1 LNFPV
6 ALSNF
11 FFIGFAEFHLFKRF
25 VKNIMDSSVVVQS
38 VVTPTNSLDNTPSQY
53 NYIAQQDAYAN
64 YNATGNFFCQ
74 NCNQYSQLVED
85 HRSGDLICSNC
96 GSIGQEKL
104 IGTDAE
110 YRVFSEDSNSY
121 NKIHYSGAY
130 NPFQEYSLTERS
142 KLERDEK
149 EFLWD
154 GLRNINDVLYKL
166 YQGDTI
172 NKRVSERAKELF
184 QQAFHL
190 QVEQKKGT
198 VSMKRSGG
206 IKDKSKNRQKFSRRK
221 QFVVTCLS
229 RALDE
234 ANISRWKIEDLSNQ
248 MDGINVSKYSV
259 DNCMNDLQNV
269 PSFKSQQGKN

>member
-1 LNFPV
+1 M
-6 ALSNF
+6 A
-11 FFIGFAEFHLFKRF
+11 
-25 VKNIMDSSVVVQS
+25 DTSVVVQNPPS
-38 VVTPTNSLDNTPSQY
+38 SNFLTQDNSSASH
-53 NYIAQQDAYAN
+53 NYLVQQDAFAN

-85 HRSGDLICSNC
+85 HRNGDLICSNC
-96 GSIGQEKL
+96 GNIGQEKM
-104 IGTDAE
+104 IGNDAE

-121 NKIHYSGAY
+121 NKIHYSGSY

-154 GLRNINDVLYKL
+154 GLRNIDDVLYKL

-184 QQAFHL
+184 QKAFHI

-198 VSMKRSGG
+198 VSMKRTGN
-206 IKDKSKNRQKFSRRK
+206 KDKAKSRQKFSRRK

-229 RALDE
+229 KALEE
-234 ANISRWKIEDLSNQ
+234 ANIGRWKIEDLSNQ
-248 MDGINVSKYSV
+248 LDGINVSKYSV
-259 DNCMNDLQNV
+259 DNCINDLQNV
-269 PSFKSQQGKN
+269 PAFKANPQ